1 MGWENMRIGQRT
13 QRHVHG
19 ILCFAL
25 KITRAGYLLSRI
37 PTDWSSWRGGTHIG
51 PLYDPSGARTQ
62 GVDYEIPG
70 IRSCFNKGS
79 LAQFGQYFWRRLLSC
94 RKVTVDTHG

>member
-1 MGWENMRIGQRT
+1 MGWENRRIGQRT
-13 QRHVHG
+13 QRHIHG

-62 GVDYEIPG
+62 GGGFRAWTTRYPVLG
-70 IRSCFNKGS
+70 AVLIRALWLS
-79 LAQFGQYFWRRLLSC
+79 LASIFGEGYFLVGR
-94 RKVTVDTHG
+94 